1 MLESRLYTPAP
12 NSAMPDIAIATA
24 VSFAIGAI
32 PAAYLIGKLNG
43 INVFE
48 VGTKQAGA
56 TNILKTVNRRA
67 GLIVFVLDA
76 GKGVATIYISQT
88 VFNIDIS
95 WLWLPSA
102 ATVMGHWNSP
112 LTKFRGGDGVAS
124 LFGVTAGTFGLAFLL
139 PTLAIGVTMYIVR
152 FYRAHPSFW
161 GGIAGLTSLGIVL
174 AITDGR
180 FTRDEFTAYAGI
192 IVLSALVLAK
202 SVSHH
207 RRHGPFFTEDVE
219 PSVS

>member
-1 MLESRLYTPAP
+1 
-12 NSAMPDIAIATA
+12 MPDIAIATA

-124 LFGVTAGTFGLAFLL
+124 LFGVTAGIFGLAFLL

-180 FTRDEFTAYAGI
+180 LTRDEFTAYAGI

>member
-1 MLESRLYTPAP
+1 MLESRFYTPAP

-139 PTLAIGVTMYIVR
+139 PTLAIGCNHVHRPLLPRTSFILGR
-152 FYRAHPSFW
+152 YRRTHIARNRPSP
-161 GGIAGLTSLGIVL
+161 
-174 AITDGR
+174 
-180 FTRDEFTAYAGI
+180 
-192 IVLSALVLAK
+192 
-202 SVSHH
+202 H
-207 RRHGPFFTEDVE
+207 RRPIHPR
-219 PSVS
+219 